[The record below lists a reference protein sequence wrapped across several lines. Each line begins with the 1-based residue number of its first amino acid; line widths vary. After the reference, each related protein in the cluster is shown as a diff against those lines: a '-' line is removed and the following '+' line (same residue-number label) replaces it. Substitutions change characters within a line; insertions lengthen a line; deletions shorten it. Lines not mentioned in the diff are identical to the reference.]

1 MTKFHGSSW
10 TIDLL
15 PEWTGE
21 HDEECSTIYHP
32 NGVGALQI
40 SAYSKGGAVTA
51 EDLEDLALEH
61 IEAGAKPV
69 EANTGQFKG
78 FSLAFGVD
86 GEFWQY
92 WYARHGSTA
101 LLVTYNC
108 EEADRNREIGE
119 IKEMVA
125 TLAAT

>member
-15 PEWTGE
+15 PEWIGE

-40 SAYSKGGAVTA
+40 SAYSKDGAVTDN
-51 EDLEDLALEH
+51 DLEDLALEH
-61 IEAGAKPV
+61 IEAGAKLA

-92 WYARHGSTA
+92 WYARHGLTA

-108 EEADRNREIGE
+108 EEVDKNRELGE